1 MADRN
6 NTYLYGT
13 AAPKQV
19 PEMPQRAPRRQSDI
33 EKRKIERQQQEIEQN
48 RARAT
53 RIGGL
58 FTMLVV
64 AAMAVLLFTCSGY
77 ISLIN
82 AGTSNEKK
90 INSLQ
95 SELEDLKNANDQR
108 QLAIDTSIN
117 YEYIYRVATEEL
129 GMVYANP
136 DQIVNYESGESSYVI
151 QFSDVP
157 SK

>member
-1 MADRN
+1 MTERN
-6 NTYLYGT
+6 NAYVYGS
-13 AAPKQV
+13 AAPKRA
-19 PEMPQRAPRRQSDI
+19 PEVPQRIPRRQAEPDRRRH
-33 EKRKIERQQQEIEQN
+33 EKQQQEIEQN

-64 AAMAVLLFTCSGY
+64 AAMSVLLFTCSGY

-82 AGTSNEKK
+82 KKTSNEKT
-90 INSLQ
+90 ISALQ
-95 SELEDLKNANDQR
+95 EELEDLRNDNDQK

-117 YEYIYRVATEEL
+117 YEYIYKVATEEL
-129 GMVYANP
+129 GMVYVNP
-136 DQIVNYESGESSYVI
+136 DQVVNYESGESSYVI

-157 SK
+157 SR

>member
-13 AAPKQV
+13 AAPKQA

-95 SELEDLKNANDQR
+95 SELEDLKNATDQR

>member
-1 MADRN
+1 MTDRN
-6 NTYLYGT
+6 NTYVYGT
-13 AAPKQV
+13 AAPKHAPEV
-19 PEMPQRAPRRQSDI
+19 PRRVPRRQSDI
-33 EKRKIERQQQEIEQN
+33 ERKRIERQQQEIEQN

-77 ISLIN
+77 IGLIN
-82 AGTSNEKK
+82 TRTGNEKT

-95 SELEDLKNANDQR
+95 SELEELKNANDQR

-117 YEYIYRVATEEL
+117 YEYIYKVATEEL

-136 DQIVNYESGESSYVI
+136 DQVVDYESGESNYVI

>member
-13 AAPKQV
+13 AAPKRV
-19 PEMPQRAPRRQSDI
+19 PEVPQRVHRRHSEI
-33 EKRKIERQQQEIEQN
+33 ERRRIERQQQEIEQN
-48 RARAT
+48 RVRAT

-58 FTMLVV
+58 FTVLMV

-77 ISLIN
+77 IGLIN
-82 AGTSNEKK
+82 NRTSNEKT
-90 INSLQ
+90 INTLQ
-95 SELEDLKNANDQR
+95 SELEDLKNTNDQR

-117 YEYIYRVATEEL
+117 YEYIYKVATEEL
-129 GMVYANP
+129 GMVYADPNQVV
-136 DQIVNYESGESSYVI
+136 DYESGESNYVI

-157 SK
+157 SR